1 MDKFLF
7 ENSFED
13 GLFGESAAPG
23 KPSSAQAPS
32 EPAPEEQ
39 EKQEKQEE
47 EISPGYSKKELESVC
62 QESFGNGLS
71 QGMKEGRAAA
81 LQSIESQINQAMTAI
96 TQALPTL
103 FESLSQERNKLLDD
117 THFLI
122 LTILKKLLPTL
133 EQSRAQAEVERIVAE
148 AILRLPN
155 EPRIA
160 IRIHPDL
167 CKAMN
172 PVLDSLTRQ
181 AGFEGK
187 LIVLPDPEK
196 APSDVTVEWA
206 DGGAE
211 RNLSDIQE
219 KIFELI
225 NSTFPQISG
234 QNTITPPA
242 EVEPPQESPASLNET
257 ITDNGEQQ

>member
-1 MDKFLF
+1 MHKFLF

-13 GLFGESAAPG
+13 GLFGEPTAPG
-23 KPSSAQAPS
+23 KPASAQAPS

-39 EKQEKQEE
+39 EE
-47 EISPGYSKKELESVC
+47 EIAPGYSEEELQSAC

-71 QGMKEGRAAA
+71 QGMEEGRVSA
-81 LQSIESQINQAMTAI
+81 LQSIESQINQTTAAI
-96 TQALPTL
+96 AQTLPALFQTM
-103 FESLSQERNKLLDD
+103 EQERDKLLGD
-117 THFLI
+117 TRFLI

-148 AILRLPN
+148 SILRLPN

-167 CKAMN
+167 CEAMN
-172 PVLDSLTRQ
+172 PVLDNLTKQ

-196 APSDVTVEWA
+196 ALSDVAVEWA

-219 KIFELI
+219 KVFELI
-225 NSTFPQISG
+225 DSTFPATPE

-242 EVEPPQESPASLNET
+242 ETEPPSET
-257 ITDNGEQQ
+257 SSSQDEAMIDNGEQQ